1 MVELSVRGLF
11 VTVELIF
18 SLSRCFLKLLS
29 SCLTWNLKLKTV
41 GKMHTKYE
49 RMEADRGSKAG
60 ITKKTM
66 IHKPVAWVSS
76 TARLCL
82 KISYYLNK

>member
-1 MVELSVRGLF
+1 
-11 VTVELIF
+11 
-18 SLSRCFLKLLS
+18 
-29 SCLTWNLKLKTV
+29 
-41 GKMHTKYE
+41 MHTKYG
-49 RMEADRGSKAG
+49 RVEADSGSKAG

-82 KISYYLNK
+82 KMLNIIITINELHVVYVKKKQ

>member
-1 MVELSVRGLF
+1 M
-11 VTVELIF
+11 
-18 SLSRCFLKLLS
+18 
-29 SCLTWNLKLKTV
+29 LKTV